1 MNYSIYSYSWTTREL
16 KRVIISLLK
25 SGTAISIKK
34 INYVQDFCLD
44 EWWKVIKTEK
54 KLVMIYTNDELKL
67 SKFLE
72 KNSQLEKIII
82 S

>member
-25 SGTAISIKK
+25 SGNAISVKK
-34 INYVQDFCLD
+34 VNYVQDFYLN
-44 EWWKVIKTEK
+44 EWGKVIKTEK
-54 KLVMIYTNDELKL
+54 KIVMIYTNDELKL